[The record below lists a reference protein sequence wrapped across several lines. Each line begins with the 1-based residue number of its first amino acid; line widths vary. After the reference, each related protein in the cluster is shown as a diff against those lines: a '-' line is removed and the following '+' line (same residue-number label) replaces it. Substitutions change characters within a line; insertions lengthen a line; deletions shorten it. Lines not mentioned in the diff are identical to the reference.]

1 MTDAPRSSRPPP
13 PPPPTRPPPGCRVS
27 QSVSQ
32 SAGRPRRAP
41 GASQWG
47 GRPLPPQRRS
57 RPPPPPHRDS
67 QCARRRADPRSW
79 AATDSPRA
87 PRGFVPGFPGPRPA
101 NPSPAS
107 ARPPPHLPTRNAT
120 RARPPRPGV
129 SPGRRRSHCHWPAR
143 RGGIASRRRFP
154 ASPRSWEVSELLSAP
169 KEEEPRGGA
178 LRFSLLPFYWLLDD
192 FYSLSLIQEETAE
205 SLGELHY

>member
-1 MTDAPRSSRPPP
+1 MTDAPPVLPAAAATTNTAAAGVP
-13 PPPPTRPPPGCRVS
+13 S

-47 GRPLPPQRRS
+47 GCPLPQRRS

-67 QCARRRADPRSW
+67 QCARRRADSLSW
-79 AATDSPRA
+79 AATDPPRA
-87 PRGFVPGFPGPRPA
+87 PRGFVPGSPGPRPA